1 MIGKVIFSLLI
12 HPDMKFLTL
21 DSFDLRG
28 KRVFVRLD
36 INSPIGNNGEILD
49 DSRIRAS
56 LPTLRDL
63 ADSKVVIIAHQGRVG
78 KKDFTSLENHADLLA
93 KHLGK
98 EVKFTGG
105 LLDKNTL
112 KEIENLG
119 DGEIMMLENI
129 RFYAEETSLK
139 EDKMDRSYIVKKLLP
154 YVDYYV
160 NDAFSAAHRA
170 QLSLIA
176 FAKHRPMLAGRLM
189 EKELKGLGKFLSMEE
204 RPKIMILGG
213 AKIEDSIK
221 VARNMLENGIVD
233 YILTGGVVANVFLK
247 ALGKDIGKANEEF
260 LSKEYEEIEDLLKIA
275 GDLVEKYRDRILV
288 PEDVVINENFQPK
301 IVDVSSLN
309 NYGEFPIWDIGPK
322 TIERY
327 TEVIMEAKGI
337 GINGPMG
344 VYEKEGFEDGTKK
357 IFEAIANSQA
367 YSVAGGGH
375 TINALNKFNLFD
387 KISHISMAGGALITY
402 LSGGRMPV
410 IEALEESYKKFG
422 GE

>member
-1 MIGKVIFSLLI
+1 
-12 HPDMKFLTL
+12 MKFLTL

-36 INSPIGNNGEILD
+36 INSPIGDNGEILD

-63 ADSKVVIIAHQGRVG
+63 AESKVVIIAHQGRVG
-78 KKDFTSLENHADLLA
+78 KKDFISLENHANLLA
-93 KHLGK
+93 EHLGK

-112 KEIENLG
+112 KEIENLRE
-119 DGEIMMLENI
+119 GEVLMLENI

-139 EDKMDRSYIVKKLLP
+139 EDKMERSYILKKLLP

-189 EKELKGLGKFLSMEE
+189 EKELKGLGRFLSMEE

-221 VARNMLENGIVD
+221 VARNMLEKNIVD

-247 ALGKDIGKANEEF
+247 ASGKDIGKENEDF
-260 LSKEYEEIEDLLKIA
+260 LNKEYEDIENLVKIA
-275 GDLVEKYRDRILV
+275 RDLMEKYGERILI
-288 PEDVVINENFQPK
+288 PEDVIINENSRPK
-301 IVDVSSLN
+301 EVDVSSLP
-309 NYGEFPIWDIGPK
+309 NYGDFPIWDIGPR

-327 TEVIMEAKGI
+327 SEIIREAKGI

-344 VYEKEGFEDGTKK
+344 VYEKEGFETGTRR
-357 IFEAIANSQA
+357 IFEAVASSQA

-375 TINALNKFNLFD
+375 TINALNKFNLFNR
-387 KISHISMAGGALITY
+387 ISHVSMAGGALITY

-410 IEALEESYKKFG
+410 IEALEESYKRFG